1 MTTSINGDQNRP
13 LLHYASDRQLDEIHE
28 ASLEILERTGILAMH
43 PQAIELLYA
52 AGAYVDRNGDG
63 SARVRIPSSLVERCI
78 ASSPSRVSIAARD
91 GRRSM
96 ILKGARSFFGTGSD
110 LKFTLDLQT
119 GERRLSVLQ
128 DVANAARLVDALPNI
143 DFVMSHGLASDVPV
157 QMQELAQY
165 EAMIHNSTKPLIL
178 TTFTDLEVLVSMYEM
193 AGILAGGQSEF
204 TRNPNLCIYGQFVSP
219 FRHNFESLD
228 KLLFCAE
235 KRIPII
241 YIPTIMAGASGPVT
255 LAGALAIG
263 NAEVLAG
270 LVIHQLKGP
279 GAPFI
284 YGGCIGPIDLRTTI
298 FPYGAPE
305 WHISDAVLAQLSWR
319 YGLPQFGTAGAS
331 DSKIVD
337 EQAAL
342 EAAYTLMFASL
353 SGVNLIHDVGYLESG
368 LTAALDYLVICD
380 EIISLIRPVLQGLDI
395 DQENLALD
403 LIDKVGPGG
412 QFIDSEHTLRH
423 YRAAWYPG
431 ILDRRSFQAWLEGGA
446 TSLKERARSKAMKL
460 LDTHQV
466 PPLQPDVARAIQ
478 EVMDA
483 AWKRVKS

>member
-1 MTTSINGDQNRP
+1 MTNPTNVDHNRP
-13 LLHYASDRQLDEIHE
+13 LLHYAGGQQLDEIHD

-43 PQAIELLYA
+43 PYAIELLDS
-52 AGAYVDRNGDG
+52 AGAFVERVDEGC
-63 SARVRIPSSLVERCI
+63 ARVRIPTFLVERCI
-78 ASSPSRVSIAARD
+78 ASAPSRVSIANRD
-91 GRRSM
+91 GRRQM
-96 ILKGARSFFGTGSD
+96 ILQGARSFYGTGSD
-110 LKFTLDLQT
+110 LKYTLDLQT
-119 GERRLSVLQ
+119 GERRQSVLQ

-143 DFVMSHGLASDVPV
+143 DFVMSHGLACDVPV
-157 QMQELAQY
+157 EMQELAQY
-165 EAMIHNSTKPLIL
+165 EAMLLNTTKPLIL
-178 TTFTDLEVLVSMYEM
+178 TTFTDLEVLVTMHEI
-193 AGILAGGQSEF
+193 ACILAGTPSEF
-204 TRNPNLCIYGQFVSP
+204 IRNPNLCIYGQFVSP

-270 LVIHQLKGP
+270 LVIHQLKNS

-298 FPYGAPE
+298 FPYAAPE
-305 WHISDAVLAQLSWR
+305 WHISDAILAQLSWR

-368 LTAALDYLVICD
+368 LTASLDYLVICD
-380 EIISLIRPVLQGLDI
+380 EIISLIRPVLRGVDI
-395 DQENLALD
+395 DQDNLALD

-412 QFIDSEHTLRH
+412 QFIDSEHTRRH
-423 YRAAWYPG
+423 YREAWYPG
-431 ILDRRSFQAWLEGGA
+431 ILDRRSFQAWLDGGA
-446 TSLKERARSKAMKL
+446 TSLKERARSKAMQL
-460 LDTHQV
+460 LETHPV
-466 PPLQPDVARAIQ
+466 PPLASEVARAIQ
-478 EVMDA
+478 DVMKI
-483 AWKRVKS
+483 AWKRVKL